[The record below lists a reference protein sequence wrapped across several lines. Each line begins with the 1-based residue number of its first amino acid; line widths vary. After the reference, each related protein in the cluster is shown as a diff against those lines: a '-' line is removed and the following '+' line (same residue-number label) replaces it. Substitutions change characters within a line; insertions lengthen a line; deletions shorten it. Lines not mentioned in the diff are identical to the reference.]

1 MLSSV
6 SKCAPSPSLSS
17 SSSAEF
23 KGSSPWV
30 GGGREKREGG
40 RRKGGWEGGG
50 KQGGREG
57 GGKMKRGAEVGHEG
71 KDNHK

>member
-30 GGGREKREGG
+30 GGEGE
-40 RRKGGWEGGG
+40 R
-50 KQGGREG
+50 GGREG
-57 GGKMKRGAEVGHEG
+57 REEEREG
-71 KDNHK
+71 EREGEGREGERVM

>member
-6 SKCAPSPSLSS
+6 SKCAPSPSLSL

-30 GGGREKREGG
+30 GGEGEKREGG
-40 RRKGGWEGGG
+40 RRER
-50 KQGGREG
+50 GREG
-57 GGKMKRGAEVGHEG
+57 SREVEREEG
-71 KDNHK
+71 K